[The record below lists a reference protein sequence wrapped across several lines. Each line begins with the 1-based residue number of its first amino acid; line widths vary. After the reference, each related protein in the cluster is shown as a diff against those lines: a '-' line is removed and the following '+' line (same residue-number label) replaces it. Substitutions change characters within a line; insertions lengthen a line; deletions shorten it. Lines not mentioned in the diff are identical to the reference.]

1 MSACDV
7 TGPLPRPVLQIHTY
21 LAPHS
26 NTKRGRDQAHKDDT
40 GDDGHVNPPRKC
52 PRILNDWTQAQ
63 PHIDKSNR
71 WRQRILAIEERFP
84 TTSFPFRL
92 MTTIIGGMSIVSAFT
107 MFCYHVNPDEY
118 DFRSFVETVAYD
130 AMTNTYDRDHSSVPR
145 DGSSPPPPTAP
156 AARMPTSVFAGVDVN
171 AHIVVPIKSIE
182 GWTGANAQRCRH
194 CGDLTSFCCFAC
206 SDARGIMP
214 LHPAMVQYKQTVQ
227 NHMCLSVHRRD
238 PSAHSI
244 CAASLTKKAAAQ
256 KKSASDSLGAIG
268 TCLAHADFALTQHR
282 N

>member
-21 LAPHS
+21 LATHG

-145 DGSSPPPPTAP
+145 DGSSLTPPLQLPQLHACPLLSSLVSMLTLTSLCLSNQSRDGQ
-156 AARMPTSVFAGVDVN
+156 ARMRSAAV
-171 AHIVVPIKSIE
+171 
-182 GWTGANAQRCRH
+182 
-194 CGDLTSFCCFAC
+194 
-206 SDARGIMP
+206 
-214 LHPAMVQYKQTVQ
+214 TVE
-227 NHMCLSVHRRD
+227 
-238 PSAHSI
+238 
-244 CAASLTKKAAAQ
+244 T
-256 KKSASDSLGAIG
+256 
-268 TCLAHADFALTQHR
+268 
-282 N
+282 